1 MPEGKKLPAPAPVRE
16 EDSYS
21 AKTHLHQPVQET
33 ATVAA
38 TAQPAD
44 APEGTLPSEVRP
56 EIVTWEKLCEAIKA
70 SGRAY
75 DMDMIEK
82 AYNLANDAHKGVCRR
97 SGEPYICHPLAVAR
111 LVLDLGM
118 DSESIAAA
126 LLHDVVE
133 DTPTTLDDLTAQ
145 FGSEV
150 AQMVDGVTKLNR
162 IPIFDKEQQ
171 QAENV
176 RKILLAMSHDIRV
189 MIIKLADRIH
199 NMRTLKFLPPEKQ
212 RRIALETMNV
222 YAPIAHR
229 LGIRTVKDEL
239 EDLAFY
245 YLDSYAYSEIEHIME
260 IKKDEREKFIESIKE
275 RIRKR
280 LAQEHFAKEPIIE
293 GRVKS
298 IYGIY
303 KKVYVNHKGM
313 DEIYDKYAVRVI
325 VSTVAECYMV
335 LGIVHDMFRPLPNRF
350 KDYISTPK
358 SNMYQSLPTT
368 VLGRIPF
375 EIQIRTW
382 DMHVS
387 AEYGIAA
394 HWKYKEGIQGKD
406 KMEERLAWV
415 RKVIE
420 AQQTSDDVEEIVRAI
435 KNDLSPEDIVVMT
448 PRGDSISL
456 PVGSTVIDFA
466 YRIHTEIGHKTIGG
480 KVDGKM
486 VPLDYPLQT
495 GQICEVLTSK
505 DPNKGPNRAW
515 LGIVKTNEAKSKIR
529 SWFKKECREENIATG
544 KANLEQEFKR
554 CHINLPET
562 EWGAFLADDLK
573 RHNCDTLE
581 DFYASIGY
589 GGVMLSKIMPRLKEL
604 YVKSH
609 GAEEEETN
617 PVAPVMQTE
626 TPSGKDCIVLDRI
639 DDCVFKFAQCCNPLP
654 GDDIVGFITRGH
666 GISVHTKNCVNY
678 QAALKRNN
686 PEEMARWLPVQWTN
700 NTSALIPTGI
710 EVIASDRVGLVFDI
724 TKILSESHILI
735 VHSSSRNLR
744 NGNAIFEASVQ
755 VAGTDQ
761 LQAIMDKLRKIRGV
775 ISVERAKK

>member
-1 MPEGKKLPAPAPVRE
+1 MKNEVQSGEEFPEKRCTQNPVAIS
-16 EDSYS
+16 DLTHKILATDKQYDLSKIVS
-21 AKTHLHQPVQET
+21 AYQFAKQ
-33 ATVAA
+33 
-38 TAQPAD
+38 
-44 APEGTLPSEVRP
+44 
-56 EIVTWEKLCEAIKA
+56 
-70 SGRAY
+70 
-75 DMDMIEK
+75 
-82 AYNLANDAHKGVCRR
+82 AHGSQTRS
-97 SGEPYICHPLAVAR
+97 SGEPYIIHPLSVAMI
-111 LVLDLGM
+111 LVDLGM
-118 DSESIAAA
+118 DTDTICVG

-133 DTPTTLDDLTAQ
+133 DTEYTLDDIRKK
-145 FGSEV
+145 FGQDV
-150 AQMVDGVTKLNR
+150 AVLVDGVTKLNR

-199 NMRTLKFLPPEKQ
+199 NMRTLCFLPPAKQ

-229 LGIRTVKDEL
+229 LGIRTVKEEL
-239 EDLAFY
+239 EDLSFY
-245 YLDSYAYSEIEHIME
+245 YLDSFAYAEIEHIME
-260 IKKDEREKFIESIKE
+260 IKKDEREAFIGSIKE

-303 KKVYVNHKGM
+303 KKVYMGHKSM
-313 DEIYDKYAVRVI
+313 DQIFDKYAVRVI

-358 SNMYQSLPTT
+358 SNMYQSLHTT
-368 VLGRIPF
+368 VLGRESIPF

-466 YRIHTEIGHKTIGG
+466 YRIHTQIGHKTIGG

-486 VPLDYPLQT
+486 VPLDYELKT
-495 GQICEVLTSK
+495 GEICEVLTSK

-529 SWFKKECREENIATG
+529 SWFKKECREENITTG
-544 KANLEQEFKR
+544 RASLEQEFKR
-554 CHINLPET
+554 CHINLPES
-562 EWGAFLADDLK
+562 EWAEFLADDLK
-573 RHNCDTLE
+573 RHNCDTVE

-589 GGVMLSKIMPRLKEL
+589 GGITLSKIMPRLKEV
-604 YVKSH
+604 YVKTH
-609 GAEEEETN
+609 GADEEKESAVTVPTKELSPQKKSCIILDKIN
-617 PVAPVMQTE
+617 
-626 TPSGKDCIVLDRI
+626 DCA
-639 DDCVFKFAQCCNPLP
+639 FKFSQCCNPLP
-654 GDDIVGFITRGH
+654 GEEIVGFVTRGH
-666 GISVHTKNCVNY
+666 GISVHSVNCVNY
-678 QAALKRNN
+678 QAALKRND
-686 PEEMARWLPVQWTN
+686 PEEMARWLPVRWSE
-700 NTSALIPTGI
+700 NTSTALIPTSI
-710 EVIASDRVGLVFDI
+710 EVVASDRVGLVFDI

-755 VAGTDQ
+755 VAGADQ
-761 LQAIMDKLRKIRGV
+761 LKSIMDKLRKIQGV

>member
-1 MPEGKKLPAPAPVRE
+1 MPEEAKKNAAE
-16 EDSYS
+16 Q
-21 AKTHLHQPVQET
+21 AAQAQKQPVPMPT
-33 ATVAA
+33 TY
-38 TAQPAD
+38 
-44 APEGTLPSEVRP
+44 
-56 EIVTWEKLCEAIKA
+56 EALRHDLIA

-75 DMDMIEK
+75 DFDMIDR
-82 AYNLANDAHKGVCRR
+82 AYQLASAAHATQFRR
-97 SGEPYICHPLAVAR
+97 SGEPYICHPISVAQL
-111 LVLDLGM
+111 LVELGM
-118 DSESIAAA
+118 DSESVAAA
-126 LLHDVVE
+126 LMHDVAE
-133 DTPTTLDDLTAQ
+133 DTPVTVAEIKQ
-145 FGSEV
+145 KFGPDV
-150 AQMVDGVTKLNR
+150 ALLVDGVTKLTQIKFSNVEDR
-162 IPIFDKEQQ
+162 
-171 QAENV
+171 QAENL
-176 RKILLAMSHDIRV
+176 RKMLLAMSQDVRV
-189 MIIKLADRIH
+189 MIIKLCDRLH
-199 NMRTLKFLPPEKQ
+199 NMRTGDAWPEQK
-212 RRIALETMNV
+212 RRDKALETMEV

-229 LGIRTVKDEL
+229 LGISNIKEEL
-239 EDLAFY
+239 EDRSLQ
-245 YLDSYAYSEIEHIME
+245 YLDPVGYNMIRSLLNKHG
-260 IKKDEREKFIESIKE
+260 DEFLNDICATI
-275 RIRKR
+275 
-280 LAQEHFAKEPIIE
+280 QEHLEQNGIHGATIRH
-293 GRVKS
+293 RVKS

-303 KKVYVNHKGM
+303 RKMYMQNK
-313 DEIYDKYAVRVI
+313 DFEEIYDIYAVRI
-325 VSTVAECYMV
+325 IIDTVAECYTA
-335 LGIVHDMFRPLPNRF
+335 LGLIHDMYHPLPNRF
-350 KDYISTPK
+350 KDYLSTPK
-358 SNMYQSLPTT
+358 SNMYQSLHTT
-368 VLGRIPF
+368 VLGRESIPF

>member
-1 MPEGKKLPAPAPVRE
+1 MTKEKESDMKDAEMVPEK
-16 EDSYS
+16 
-21 AKTHLHQPVQET
+21 
-33 ATVAA
+33 
-38 TAQPAD
+38 D
-44 APEGTLPSEVRP
+44 APQIPEHEVTISELAKK
-56 EIVTWEKLCEAIKA
+56 ILATDKQYDLSKIL
-70 SGRAY
+70 SAY
-75 DMDMIEK
+75 Q
-82 AYNLANDAHKGVCRR
+82 LAESAHAGQTRS
-97 SGEPYICHPLAVAR
+97 SGEPYIIHPLAVADI
-111 LVLDLGM
+111 LLDLGM
-118 DSESIAAA
+118 DTDTICVG

-133 DTPTTLDDLTAQ
+133 DTDYTLDDIRKK
-145 FGSEV
+145 FGQDV
-150 AQMVDGVTKLNR
+150 AVLVDGVTKLNR
-162 IPIFDKEQQ
+162 IPLFDKEQQ
-171 QAENV
+171 QANNV

-199 NMRTLKFLPPEKQ
+199 NMRTLKYLPPEKQ

-260 IKKDEREKFIESIKE
+260 IKKDEREAFIESIKD

-280 LAQEHFAKEPIIE
+280 LAQEQFAKEPIIE

-303 KKVYVNHKGM
+303 KKVYVNHKSM

-358 SNMYQSLPTT
+358 SNMYQSLHTT
-368 VLGRIPF
+368 VLGRESIPF

-529 SWFKKECREENIATG
+529 SWFKKECREENVATG
-544 KANLEQEFKR
+544 KASLEQEFKR
-554 CHINLPET
+554 CHINLPES
-562 EWGAFLADDLK
+562 EWEAFLADDLK
-573 RHNCDTLE
+573 RHNCATLE
-581 DFYASIGY
+581 DFFASIGY
-589 GGVMLSKIMPRLKEL
+589 GGITLSKIMPRLKEV
-604 YVKSH
+604 YVKTH
-609 GAEEEETN
+609 GPEEVNEN
-617 PVAPVMQTE
+617 PVEPI
-626 TPSGKDCIVLDRI
+626 TPQDAVAGKSCIVLDKI
-639 DDCVFKFAQCCNPLP
+639 DCVFKSAQCCNPLP
-654 GDDIVGFITRGH
+654 GDEIVGFITRGH
-666 GISVHTKNCVNY
+666 GISVHNINCVNY
-678 QAALKRNN
+678 QAALKRND

-700 NTSALIPTGI
+700 NTTALIPTSI
-710 EVIASDRVGLVFDI
+710 EVIAVDRVGLVFDI
-724 TKILSESHILI
+724 TKILSESHIQI
-735 VHSSSRNLR
+735 VHSASRNLR

-761 LQAIMDKLRKIRGV
+761 LKTIMDKLRKIRGV